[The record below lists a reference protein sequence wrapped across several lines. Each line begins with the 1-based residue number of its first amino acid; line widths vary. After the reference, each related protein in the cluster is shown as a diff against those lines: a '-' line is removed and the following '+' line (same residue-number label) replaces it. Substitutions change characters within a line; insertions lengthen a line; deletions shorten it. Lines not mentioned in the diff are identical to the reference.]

1 MRTLLALC
9 LSLCFSISLY
19 SQNYLLEED
28 QSGYEF
34 DWTFHVI
41 DYGSGFGGS
50 DGWNNLVQFGYTH
63 AGRFDA
69 SVGLFTVKPNGGDII
84 LPVTWL
90 FSSEFSYS
98 VLKEGLGNAPL
109 TLNVFSGLQLGGQQ
123 GYFDN
128 LVRPGISLHK
138 RIKKKESFSLNPG
151 LIIRYSFTNADYGFL
166 GLGVRLDCHS
176 GDFRFGPSIMLEDGV
191 QYGISM
197 GFVLPSVRK

>member
-1 MRTLLALC
+1 MRTLLLLTLTFF
-9 LSLCFSISLY
+9 LSTSMY
-19 SQNYLLEED
+19 SQNYLLEKD

-34 DWTFHVI
+34 DWSFHVI

-63 AGRFDA
+63 AGRFDV
-69 SVGLFTVKPNGGDII
+69 SVGLFTEKPNGGDII
-84 LPVTWL
+84 LPIQW
-90 FSSEFSYS
+90 FFNSEFSFS

-109 TLNVFSGLQLGGQQ
+109 TLNVFSGFQLGGSQN
-123 GYFDN
+123 YYDAW
-128 LVRPGISLHK
+128 LRPGISLHK

-151 LIIRYSFTNADYGFL
+151 LIMRYSFTRSGYGFL

-197 GFVLPSVRK
+197 GFVLPSVRR